1 MKGNEQK
8 YLLFDLNNY
17 NSKNEFRL
25 IRTVYPF
32 GVQYS
37 ERDGCTTTALLAGSE
52 GGGCTIVLLEGQL
65 YDCAAGWERGWRLYD
80 CATGWEGDRD
90 GYMTT
95 ALLAGSEG
103 GGCKGEGRLYDD
115 CVEKVFTNHLHFD
128 RFDNGT
134 PYFWL

>member
-1 MKGNEQK
+1 MTTSFLAGSEGDGCTTIV
-8 YLLFDLNNY
+8 LLL
-17 NSKNEFRL
+17 
-25 IRTVYPF
+25 V
-32 GVQYS
+32 GS
-37 ERDGCTTTALLAGSE
+37 ERDGC
-52 GGGCTIVLLEGQL
+52 
-65 YDCAAGWERGWRLYD
+65 
-80 CATGWEGDRD
+80 
-90 GYMTT
+90 MTT